1 MYKRILLKLS
11 GEALSGEEGFGI
23 DQDVINNVCDSI
35 KKVYDLGVQIAIVVG
50 GGNFW
55 RGKYGPN
62 MVKYNADYMG
72 MLATTMNSLALQ
84 DALEKRG
91 IDTRVQTSIE
101 MKQIAEP
108 VVLRK
113 AINHL
118 DKGRVVIFA
127 GGTGHPY
134 FSTDTAAALRSV
146 EIGADVILVAKT
158 TDGVYSDDPKL
169 NKDAIK
175 YDKITYQEII
185 DKDLKVMDLT
195 AIAFCKDNNMP
206 LVVFAMKE
214 VDNIL
219 KAVSGEPIGTYV
231 N

>member
-1 MYKRILLKLS
+1 
-11 GEALSGEEGFGI
+11 
-23 DQDVINNVCDSI
+23 
-35 KKVYDLGVQIAIVVG
+35 
-50 GGNFW
+50 
-55 RGKYGPN
+55 

-113 AINHL
+113 ALNHL
-118 DKGRVVIFA
+118 DKGRIVIFA

-134 FSTDTAAALRSV
+134 FSTDTAAALRAV
-146 EIGADVILVAKT
+146 EIGADCILVAKT
-158 TDGVYSDDPKL
+158 TDGIYSDDPKT
-169 NKDAIK
+169 NKDAVK
-175 YDKITYQEII
+175 FDKITYQEII
-185 DKDLKVMDLT
+185 NRNLKVMDLT
-195 AIAFCKDNNMP
+195 AVAFCKDNNMP
-206 LVVFAMKE
+206 LVVFAMKDA
-214 VDNIL
+214 DNIL
-219 KAVSGEPIGTYV
+219 KAVNGESIGTYV